1 MFILS
6 ENPRFTHAVKVMTP
20 VDGGHKVEEF
30 KATFLVVDVH
40 SLGDTNSLDGQTELL
55 QRVVVGLEDIVDD
68 AKKPIPFS
76 DEFRDRL
83 IGIPYIRAGLVQTY
97 LAAVIK
103 SAVGN

>member
-1 MFILS
+1 MFVLS

-30 KATFLVVDVH
+30 KATFTVIDVNDI
-40 SLGDTNSLDGQTELL
+40 GDTSSLPGQTELL
-55 QRVVVGLEDIVDD
+55 RRVVVGLEDIVDD
-68 AKKPIPFS
+68 AKKPVPYS